1 MKNILK
7 NLFKSKKKRQEQLD
21 KNYAEL
27 DRILKLK
34 RQEQEYA
41 RAVAEKASKKENS
54 THPAVVSKKT
64 PTKKITVT
72 VTKVEKTPTA
82 KKPTAKK
89 PAPKKK

>member
-7 NLFKSKKKRQEQLD
+7 NLFTSKKKRQEQLD

-34 RQEQEYA
+34 RQEREYA
-41 RAVAEKASKKENS
+41 RAVSEKAP
-54 THPAVVSKKT
+54 HPVVASKKT
-64 PTKKITVT
+64 PVKNVTVK
-72 VTKVEKTPTA
+72 VTKVEKTTTA